1 MNTAA
6 VLVSKFSKHGGT
18 GWGRSFQHIVIMRL
32 ACAAQVIK
40 EAIYDAFYKLTD
52 SRSQI
57 TAYVFDVVRASVP
70 RMDLDEIFVVRL
82 WLHSVNLPAVRRG
95 ASAMYTHHPLAYLAP
110 ALLATVV
117 PTQRP

>member
-1 MNTAA
+1 MGPT
-6 VLVSKFSKHGGT
+6 VGV
-18 GWGRSFQHIVIMRL
+18 
-32 ACAAQVIK
+32 AQVIK

-82 WLHSVNLPAVRRG
+82 NC
-95 ASAMYTHHPLAYLAP
+95 YLVT
-110 ALLATVV
+110 LNIIVYSSYIWSSIMLYYSL
-117 PTQRP
+117 